1 MRGNTILFHWAKYI
15 EKKYGQI
22 HWVKSTEKI
31 LRKQKILLQS
41 IEKSFLIDPLNTNN
55 PIYRDSLTLTP

>member
-15 EKKYGQI
+15 EKKYGKI
-22 HWVKSTEKI
+22 RWVKSTEKI

-55 PIYRDSLTLTP
+55 AIYRDSLTLTP